1 MSPKTAL
8 WALKHGC
15 ESGLEEA
22 EGVVLL
28 ANPAGCRA
36 ERGTGRMPIPGQ
48 DVYSKLLDGRY

>member
-22 EGVVLL
+22 EGVALL
-28 ANPAGCRA
+28 ANPGCRA